1 MVHFFI
7 SDLLEHNTTIG
18 PYRKLGRLYG
28 SCLRQK
34 INSTTISNI
43 LHQLGGY
50 LPIGA
55 LGPSNLSS
63 LVGKIYEMGPTPLF
77 DIYYDL
83 SSNRRRQMLLI
94 ISGPSTSAPILEGK
108 LRWMGPRAPF
118 YKIKDTVPKLLS
130 ELLDSFLP
138 AGLSYDHKMSEKE
151 TITTFIAEFNKVRIE
166 NTKKGFWNSSL
177 IPNVTLLQEHH
188 PFVSLL

>member
-1 MVHFFI
+1 M
-7 SDLLEHNTTIG
+7 
-18 PYRKLGRLYG
+18 
-28 SCLRQK
+28 RQK
-34 INSTTISNI
+34 INSTTISKV
-43 LHQLGGY
+43 LHRLGGY

-63 LVGKIYEMGPTPLF
+63 LVGKIYEMGPTPLL

-83 SSNRRRQMLLI
+83 SSNRRRQVLLI

-138 AGLSYDHKMSEKE
+138 TGLSYDQKMSEKE
-151 TITTFIAEFNKVRIE
+151 SITTFIAEFNKIRIE
-166 NTKKGFWNSSL
+166 NTKKGFWDSSL
-177 IPNVTLLQEHH
+177 ISNVTVLQEHH
-188 PFVSLL
+188 PFVSISILRLFKLKIMHFIYSS